1 MAPGLGVSQAAH
13 LFCSAL
19 LEIMQISQVQVPAA
33 ADVNLANRSSGLEV
47 AGSEPGLGVSQA
59 THLDLSGLFE
69 IMQASQVQSPDTGL
83 NLANKSLTGSEG
95 FPPGL
100 GVSQAAHFS
109 CSDLFEIIQTS
120 QVQDPAAGLNRELMS
135 ALESFSGSVS
145 FSPFSVKLSSALEFE
160 LPKTNPPK
168 GRTGLEA
175 TGFAPPNTK
184 LPKLFEE
191 LPKLFDELPK
201 LFDELPK
208 LLEELPKLMKRNQ
221 KFIRHLTVL
230 CGRD

>member
-1 MAPGLGVSQAAH
+1 MAPGFGVSQAAH

-69 IMQASQVQSPDTGL
+69 IMQVSQVQSPDTGL
-83 NLANKSLTGSEG
+83 NLANKSLTGLEG

-135 ALESFSGSVS
+135 ALEDSDFFSGSFS
-145 FSPFSVKLSSALEFE
+145 FSPFSVKLSSALDFE
-160 LPKTNPPK
+160 PPKTNPPK

-208 LLEELPKLMKRNQ
+208 LLEELPKLMKLIIISL
-221 KFIRHLTVL
+221 FVT
-230 CGRD
+230 